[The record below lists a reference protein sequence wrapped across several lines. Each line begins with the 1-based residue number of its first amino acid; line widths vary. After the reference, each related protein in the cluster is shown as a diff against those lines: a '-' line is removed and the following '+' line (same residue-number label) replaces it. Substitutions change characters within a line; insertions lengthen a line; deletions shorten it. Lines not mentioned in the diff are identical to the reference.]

1 MDTIAENKLALIRK
15 GEIMDITPDPRMLKM
30 LGEIEFEEW
39 QCLAEL
45 IDNSFDSFLKLERE
59 GEAPGPGGWQVNVE
73 LPKLGQL
80 DGSVRISDNGPGMSR
95 EQLNNSVRAGF
106 SSNDKYSN
114 LGLFGMGFNV
124 STARLGDVTT
134 ISTQRANES
143 QVSRVTI
150 DFNQLMQTKNFE
162 AMEEVA
168 DKEFPSDHGT
178 TIEIS
183 KLKPARAEYLSRN
196 AESISQ
202 KLGMTYSH
210 LILTKGFKL
219 LIQGVEVQPHR
230 HCVWSGSRSVTGS
243 FTSGTEEVPAVIA
256 IDKVLTP
263 IVSCDNCGDE
273 RLAEGLELCPKCG
286 SKDQRVLERRIHGWI
301 GVQRYLHPSEYGLD
315 FLRNGRKI
323 LTWDKR
329 LFSWRNPN
337 DPSSTDE
344 TEYPSELA
352 HQGGRIVGEIHLDHV
367 PVSYT
372 KDDFEYSDK
381 GWKFMVEYLRGTGPI
396 RPTKAKQAGFPENLS
411 PLAKLI
417 RAYKRSD
424 PGTANLMPGDGNSA
438 IHVTSRDWGGKFRQ
452 GYPDYQSDKKWWE
465 AAQKHDSIKNGPGE
479 VNPEAEDGEEED
491 IFGTLPIPDNEDQGD
506 GTAKDE
512 PTSLEQ
518 VLELLTNASAKSEEM
533 SGEYDLGDD
542 RKVSLEVFSS
552 KVTKKL
558 AHNFQNGPIQIKVR
572 AGNSFVCFY
581 DREAPVFSALGF
593 EPSQMI
599 LSKLSDLLSKRFGNI
614 DAQAIELTIA
624 RQGFGT
630 LGSSPGEIEG
640 QVDELLK
647 KIIADYANSN
657 SYQAVWVLSRLAKSD
672 EQVLIDS
679 YSVRNGGK
687 IPDLGKEEAVLE
699 YLTPAL
705 IAHLFEVF
713 PESFLNG
720 EVFTFNLEPA
730 MSEAS
735 KRKIKWGI
743 LQHLLPLVSLAEAL
757 EPPPA
762 SELRGLRKNLDF
774 IRSKVV

>member
-1 MDTIAENKLALIRK
+1 
-15 GEIMDITPDPRMLKM
+15 MDITPDPRMLKM

-45 IDNSFDSFLKLERE
+45 IDNSFDSFLKLERK
-59 GEAPGPGGWQVNVE
+59 GESPGPGGWQVDVE
-73 LPKLGQL
+73 LPKIGEL
-80 DGSVRISDNGPGMSR
+80 DGCVRISDNGPGMSR

-134 ISTQRANES
+134 ISTQRSNES

-162 AMEEVA
+162 AMEEVV

-178 TIEIS
+178 TIEIT

-219 LIQGVEVQPHR
+219 LIQGAEVQPHR
-230 HCVWSGSRSVTGS
+230 HCVWSSSRSVTGS
-243 FTSGTEEVPAVIA
+243 FTSEAEEVPAVIE

-273 RLAEGLELCPKCG
+273 WLAEGPASLCSKCG
-286 SKDQRVLERRIHGWI
+286 SKEHRVLERRIHGWV

-323 LTWDKR
+323 LTWEKR

-396 RPTKAKQAGFPENLS
+396 RPNKAKQAGFPENLS

-424 PGTANLMPGDGNSA
+424 PGTANLMPGDGSSA
-438 IHVTSRDWGGKFRQ
+438 IHVTSREWGTKFRQ
-452 GYPDYQSDKKWWE
+452 GDADYQSDAKWWE

-479 VNPEAEDGEEED
+479 VNPEAEDTEEED
-491 IFGTLPIPDNEDQGD
+491 IFGTLPIPENENHND
-506 GTAKDE
+506 GNVKDE
-512 PTSLEQ
+512 PKTLEQ
-518 VLELLTNASAKSEEM
+518 EIELLTNASVKSDEM
-533 SGEYDLGDD
+533 SGKYDLGDD
-542 RKVSLEVFSS
+542 RKVSLDVFST
-552 KVTKKL
+552 KVSKKL
-558 AHNFQNGPIQIKVR
+558 AHTFQESPIQIKVR
-572 AGNSFVCFY
+572 SGNSFVCFF
-581 DREAPVFSALGF
+581 DRDAAAFKTLGF
-593 EPSQMI
+593 EPAQMI

-614 DAQAIELTIA
+614 NAEALELIIA
-624 RQGFGT
+624 KQGFGN
-630 LGSSPGEIEG
+630 LGFSPGEIKE

-657 SYQAVWVLSRLAKSD
+657 SGQAVRVLSRLAKSD
-672 EQVLIDS
+672 EQILIDS
-679 YSVRNGGK
+679 YSHRNGGK

-720 EVFTFNLEPA
+720 DVFTFNLEPA
-730 MSEAS
+730 ISETS

-743 LQHLLPLVSLAEAL
+743 LQHLLPLVSLMETP
-757 EPPPA
+757 EPLPA
-762 SELRGLRKNLDF
+762 SELRDLRKNLDF